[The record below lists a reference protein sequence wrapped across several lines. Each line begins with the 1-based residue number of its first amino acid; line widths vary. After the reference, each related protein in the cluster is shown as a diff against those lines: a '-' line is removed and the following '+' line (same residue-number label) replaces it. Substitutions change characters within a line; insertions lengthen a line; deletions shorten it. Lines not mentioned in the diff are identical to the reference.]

1 MSRRGR
7 KASVPP
13 GNWQSPE
20 RLVVTEDECSV
31 FFVEEKGRRSKV
43 YDFTK
48 LQVSTGIQ
56 RWLARSFA
64 RATGP
69 ASGVNRVSAAEG
81 LWNGVQL
88 LAKHLGKVDPP
99 VHQPTH
105 ITAVHIK
112 ESLLAVPLGSKKGHT
127 ERLRAIFRADREL
140 PADAR
145 NAILHGRLPAY
156 ESKVQPYS
164 HDEHQELMTAVR
176 HDIRVARDRIQE
188 GRELLAAY
196 RRGDLGP
203 PGRFNHAEKLGRALD
218 TLDRTGDVP
227 RRVTPSSPQGGIP
240 SWVQALGGVFG
251 LVSRL
256 TLTRTET
263 VAFCLMLI
271 DLTSEN
277 FGTIGEWPAAHFR
290 PDGGLGGPAV
300 ALVDEVKPR
309 RGPSLEFMVKPL
321 EDMPASLADVLQTD
335 DGDKHLYRSA
345 FRVYQLL
352 LDLTEFARSL
362 GGETHAFCYPKVRAK
377 GGLAWGH
384 GTHRSGIVAWAAGHG
399 FSPEKRAD
407 RPEGEGVGGAPGEL
421 PDDHAAT
428 GQDGGKEEAEEP
440 EGQGLSVNVHRLRR
454 AALERG
460 GRPVAHTRETYQN
473 YLRTSRPAVQRGRT
487 VMREALDEEVA
498 KARVVQEI
506 PVLTDAFLVHA
517 AEAPEQAAVDI
528 GVDTKTLAQ
537 LISGE
542 QDTVLVGCTAPEDS
556 PFTGPGKPC
565 GASFLDDCLRCE
577 NARALPHQ
585 LPVQVEAHGRLKHLK
600 RDLDPRL
607 WAHLHAETFA
617 RLSNLLGHYTLAERS
632 NARDRVTAAERALVD
647 DLISGRMDLR

>member
-13 GNWQSPE
+13 GDWQSPE
-20 RLVVTEDECSV
+20 RLVITEDECSV

-43 YDFTK
+43 YDFAK
-48 LQVSTGIQ
+48 LQVSADIQ

-64 RATGP
+64 RVTGP
-69 ASGVNRVSAAEG
+69 TCGVKRASAAEG
-81 LWNGVQL
+81 LWCGVQL
-88 LAKHLGKVDPP
+88 LAGYLAKVDPVVYEP
-99 VHQPTH
+99 AH
-105 ITAVHIK
+105 ITAAHIK
-112 ESLLAVPLGSKKGHT
+112 ESLLAVSLGSRKSHV
-127 ERLRAIFRADREL
+127 ERLRAIFRADKEL
-140 PADAR
+140 STEAR

-164 HDEHQELMTAVR
+164 HEEHQELMTAVR

-188 GRELLAAY
+188 GREVLAAY

-203 PGRFNHAEKLGRALD
+203 PGRFNHAEKLGRVLD

-240 SWVQALGGVFG
+240 AWVQALGGVSG
-251 LVSRL
+251 LVSQL

-263 VAFCLMLI
+263 VAFCLMFI

-290 PDGGLGGPAV
+290 PDGDLGGPAL

-309 RGPSLEFMVKPL
+309 RGPSLEFMVTSL
-321 EDMPASLADVLQTD
+321 EDVPASLADVLQMKD
-335 DGDKHLYRSA
+335 DDKHLLRSA
-345 FRVYQLL
+345 LRVYQLL
-352 LDLTEFARSL
+352 LDLTEFARRH
-362 GGETHAFCYPKVRAK
+362 GGDTHAFCYPKVRAR
-377 GGLAWGH
+377 GGLAWGN

-399 FSPEKRAD
+399 FRPEERAD
-407 RPEGEGVGGAPGEL
+407 RPESEGDTPGEL
-421 PDDHAAT
+421 IDDGATTEPDR
-428 GQDGGKEEAEEP
+428 GKEKAEEAADK
-440 EGQGLSVNVHRLRR
+440 GLAVNVHRLRR

-473 YLRTSRPAVQRGRT
+473 YLRTSRPATERGRT
-487 VMREALDEEVA
+487 VMREALEEEVT
-498 KARVVQEI
+498 KARAVQEI
-506 PVLTDAFLVHA
+506 PVLTDDFLARA
-517 AEAPEQAAVDI
+517 AEAPKQAAADI
-528 GVDTKTLAQ
+528 GVDTETLAR
-537 LISGE
+537 LVSGE

-556 PFTGPGKPC
+556 PFTGSGKPC

-577 NARALPHQ
+577 NARALPRH
-585 LPVQVEAHGRLKHLK
+585 LSVQVEAHGRLKHLQ

-617 RLSNLLGHYTLAERS
+617 RLSNLLGHYTPAERS
-632 NARDRVTAAERALVD
+632 DARDRVTAAERALVD
-647 DLISGRMDLR
+647 DLINGRMNLR